1 MRIDRFVSNN
11 FGLSRKEVH
20 RWIKAGRVRVNDT
33 IVRDPGHRLLQNHQV
48 TVDGQELAAAG
59 PVYLML
65 HKPRGYVC
73 ATRDSQHPTV
83 LDLLPRELS
92 SIKGLQVVGRLDLDT
107 TGLLLLTTDGQWNH
121 RLTSPNRC
129 SKTYRVTLAQA
140 PSEDA
145 LNQLRQ
151 GLVLRNESQPT
162 LPCQIKRIDLHL
174 CELHIKEG
182 RYHQVKRMFAAVGN
196 KVVALH
202 RIRVGAIVLP
212 DELEPGQF
220 RALSATE
227 IIAT

>member
-20 RWIKAGRVRVNDT
+20 RWVKAGRVRVNDT
-33 IVRDPGHRLLQNHQV
+33 IVRDPGHRLLQDQQV
-48 TVDGQELAAAG
+48 TVDGQALAAAE
-59 PVYLML
+59 PVYLMMN
-65 HKPRGYVC
+65 KPPGYVC
-73 ATRDSQHPTV
+73 ATRDSLHPTV
-83 LDLLPRELS
+83 LDLLPAKLRAVKS
-92 SIKGLQVVGRLDLDT
+92 LQVVGRLDLDT

-151 GLVLRNESQPT
+151 GVALKNEIKPT
-162 LPCQIKRIDLHL
+162 LPCQINRIAPLVY
-174 CELHIKEG
+174 ELHIKEG
-182 RYHQVKRMFAAVGN
+182 RYHQVKRMFAALGN

-202 RIRVGAIVLP
+202 RTRVGAIALP
-212 DELEPGQF
+212 GELEPGQF
-220 RALSATE
+220 RTLSATE
-227 IIAT
+227 IIAI